1 MNSEVSASTDSAPNG
16 LPVLHPLYYLDN
28 FELVLDWVRS
38 RYDDVLQVEEKQ
50 FIADFATLP
59 QASRAL
65 FVRMVMRKGELFRRS
80 KLSYAEIGDIE
91 QAMQALLELAWV
103 KEDPELDLAAVF
115 DLLLKPELAAA
126 FSLTPAQ
133 KQLKKQDLFAQL
145 VQTAATEQQ
154 DNKLS
159 PRAFSAWYPNSGD
172 LVWQIQV
179 KDLCHRLRLIF
190 FGNAHQDWS
199 EFVLADLGIYQYETI
214 AFSPEARGFQ
224 SRRDVDDYL
233 ALQACRDAFDTL
245 GATNL
250 DHEAFVQATRDLLQ
264 EIHQIEIDNAWIE
277 RRRHK
282 LLFQMGQAI
291 EKRQAW
297 PLALDLYRS
306 SSYPGARQRCI
317 RVLEKMGESTA
328 ALELLNQ
335 ALAAPE
341 SDAELQQLI
350 RSAPRL
356 NRKLGLQKPEKK
368 TAAPVETLHLQ
379 LPYPTQDFYV
389 EQVVREHLHQDQA
402 PVFYVE
408 NALLNSLLGLLCWPA
423 IFKPLP
429 GAFFHP
435 FHRGPVD
442 LTSEDFVQRRAD
454 DFAHCFALLE
464 SDAYRDRIRQ
474 TYAEKYGK
482 QSPFVFWET
491 LDKELLELALH
502 CIPARDLKHWF
513 TRILSDIKSNRSGFP
528 DLIQF
533 YPERSAY
540 QLIEVKGPGD
550 KLQDNQ
556 LRLIEFCQQHALPIA
571 VCYLRWQEDAP

>member
-1 MNSEVSASTDSAPNG
+1 MSSHINSMLESDVASEAG
-16 LPVLHPLYYLDN
+16 LPILDPLYYLDN

-38 RYDDVLQVEEKQ
+38 RYDDVLNAEEKQ
-50 FIADFATLP
+50 FIDQFAALP

-80 KLSYAEIGDIE
+80 KLHYDEIGDTAT
-91 QAMQALLELAWV
+91 AMQALIDVAWV
-103 KEDPELDLAAVF
+103 EEDPQLSLSELF
-115 DLLLKPELAAA
+115 DLLLKPELTTS
-126 FSLTPAQ
+126 FVLTSTQ
-133 KQLKKQDLFAQL
+133 KQLKKADLLASLAEQAEFQDADGGEL
-145 VQTAATEQQ
+145 VQ
-154 DNKLS
+154 
-159 PRAFSAWYPNSGD
+159 AFSSWYANAD
-172 LVWQIQV
+172 EQVWRIKT

-190 FGNAHQDWS
+190 FGNSHQDWS
-199 EFVLADLGIYQYETI
+199 EFVLSDLGIYQYESI
-214 AFSPEARGFQ
+214 DFSPEARGFQ

-233 ALQACRDAFDTL
+233 ALQSCRDTFDQC
-245 GATNL
+245 ASIDEV
-250 DHEAFVQATRDLLQ
+250 DHVLSQVQELN
-264 EIHQIEIDNAWIE
+264 ISNAWIE

-282 LLFQMGQAI
+282 LLFHIGQYA
-291 EKRQAW
+291 EKQQTW
-297 PLALDLYRS
+297 SLAETAYLAS
-306 SSYPGARQRCI
+306 GYPGARQRRI
-317 RVLEKMGESTA
+317 RVLEKMGESAA

-341 SDAELQQLI
+341 SDAELQQLM

-356 NRKLGLQKPEKK
+356 NRKLGLQKPERK
-368 TAAPVETLHLQ
+368 AAIEIDTLHLE
-379 LPYPTQDFYV
+379 LPYPSEDFYV
-389 EQVVREHLHQDQA
+389 EHVVREHLHQDDA

-423 IFKPLP
+423 IFQALP

-454 DFAHCFALLE
+454 TFAQCFALLDTDTYQE
-464 SDAYRDRIRQ
+464 RILQTYRD
-474 TYAEKYGK
+474 KYGK
-482 QSPFVFWET
+482 QSPFVFWEI
-491 LDKELLELALH
+491 LDEDLLGVALH
-502 CIPARDLKHWF
+502 CIPAPDLKHWF

-533 YPERSAY
+533 YPEQGSY

-556 LRLIEFCQQHALPIA
+556 LRLIEFCQQHGLPIS
-571 VCYLRWQEDAP
+571 VCYLRWQEDTP